1 MLCAI
6 PGSSDHGAT
15 RLRLLPIKGGRHV
28 TNRETDGGETGANSS
43 AVLPEKLCFRICRL
57 PLHIATNPPLPRLP
71 ILQNKVRYS
80 SRWRVFVERGEWT
93 RVQRVVAGPGG
104 QPWESRDLTSPCK
117 LSFPYFNDH
126 HNLLLPHTPLDVLQC
141 VAAKG
146 HPVGYVSE

>member
-57 PLHIATNPPLPRLP
+57 PLHIATNPPFRDCQFYRTKCVIVHGGGISLNEESGPE
-71 ILQNKVRYS
+71 S
-80 SRWRVFVERGEWT
+80 SAWWPAREASRG
-93 RVQRVVAGPGG
+93 RAG
-104 QPWESRDLTSPCK
+104 T
-117 LSFPYFNDH
+117 
-126 HNLLLPHTPLDVLQC
+126 
-141 VAAKG
+141 
-146 HPVGYVSE
+146 